1 MLLRRIWLT
10 VTLSALFAALAVL
23 AARVSVAVAAEP
35 HALAASHFTAPAHGP
50 ITVEFVVSDM
60 TDVLDVAGAWEV
72 FEDTT
77 VPSRGPGSAFRLLI
91 VAQSKAPVRM
101 GMDPGLNVLPTYTFD
116 DAPKADLIVVPAQEG
131 RDKLTTFL
139 LARHADGEA
148 IMSICTG
155 AFQLAATGLLDGKPA
170 TTHHDYMSG
179 FSKQFPR
186 VTLMPGNRYIQSDAK
201 IFTAGGLTSGID
213 LALHIVALYFGDAVA
228 TRTANYLEYTGMGW
242 KAPQGA
248 SPVAD

>member
-1 MLLRRIWLT
+1 MLLRRIWLA
-10 VTLSALFAALAVL
+10 VTLSALFAALAVI

-35 HALAASHFTAPAHGP
+35 QPLAAHLTPPAHGP

-60 TDVLDVAGAWEV
+60 TDVMDVAGAWEV
-72 FEDTT
+72 FEDTV
-77 VPSRGPGSAFRLLI
+77 VPSRGPGSAFRLFI
-91 VAQSKAPVRM
+91 VAPSKAPVRM

-116 DAPKADLIVVPAQEG
+116 DAPPADLIVIPAQAG
-131 RDKLTTFL
+131 GGKLTQFL
-139 LARHADGEA
+139 RARHANGEA

-170 TTHHDYMSG
+170 TTHHDYMRE

-186 VTLMPGNRYIQSDAK
+186 VTLMPGNRYIQADAT

-213 LALHIVALYFGDAVA
+213 LALHIVDLYFGPDIAA
-228 TRTANYLEYTGMGW
+228 KTANYMEYSGQGW
-242 KAPQGA
+242 KAPHGA
-248 SPVAD
+248 SPVSD

>member
-35 HALAASHFTAPAHGP
+35 PPSHLTAPSHGP
-50 ITVEFVVSDM
+50 IIVEFVVSDM
-60 TDVLDVAGAWEV
+60 TDVMDVAGAWEV

-77 VPSRGPGSAFRLLI
+77 VPSRGAGSAFRLYI
-91 VAQSKAPVRM
+91 VAPSKAPVRM
-101 GMDPGLNVLPTYTFD
+101 GMDPGLSVLPTYTFD
-116 DAPKADLIVVPAQEG
+116 DAPPADLIVVPAQEG
-131 RDKLTTFL
+131 GDTLTKFL
-139 LARHADGEA
+139 LARHANGAA

-155 AFQLAATGLLDGKPA
+155 AFQLAATGLLDGKKA
-170 TTHHDYMSG
+170 TTHHDYMTG
-179 FSKQFPR
+179 FRKQFPR
-186 VTLMPGNRYIQSDAK
+186 VTLMPGNRYVQSDAK

-228 TRTANYLEYTGMGW
+228 ARTANYLEYTGMGW